1 MFCIMKAALFTPCDA
16 VYDPMLDCAEV
27 DQFGYID
34 LRQAFLTGT
43 VEGGL
48 APDDTSYS
56 GIDDPEAI
64 LPAPK
69 DQFEAIRQAELANR
83 YGKRKS
89 ESPAAPAASPTEG
102 GDASSAAGE

>member
-1 MFCIMKAALFTPCDA
+1 MENKLFTPVDC
-16 VYDPMLDCAEV
+16 VYDPMVDCAEV

-43 VEGGL
+43 VDGAL
-48 APDDTSYS
+48 APDDTSFN
-56 GIDDPEAI
+56 GIDEPDAI

-69 DQFEAIRQAELANR
+69 DQFEAIRQVELASR

-89 ESPAAPAASPTEG
+89 AEPAAPAAPLTEG
-102 GDASSAAGE
+102 EGASSAAGE